1 MHTLDDKNIQ
11 TAFKIILILFMFVG
25 MKLKKLLDYSLPAS
39 LPHLLKQKMTLLD
52 KMRNINATILEQNE
66 IIITKDLLFGSIS
79 LDDTSDTLMLDA
91 TGDCLIS
98 MKVSCL
104 CFSSVDYIIIFFYHI
119 LVIPC
124 CIII

>member
-79 LDDTSDTLMLDA
+79 LDDTSDTLILDA

-98 MKVSCL
+98 MKRFHVSV
-104 CFSSVDYIIIFFYHI
+104 F
-119 LVIPC
+119 PQ
-124 CIII
+124 